1 MSRNGK
7 YNGYRHSQYIAFIS
21 MEIILLLFA
30 FIFSMSVLII
40 VIRQLFYHKDFRFD
54 IEVSAYFSSW
64 VTDNNTSGM
73 LFFSF
78 FGSHYFLLPA
88 WIFLLI
94 FYYFTQ
100 KKKILFIKLLTIAVS
115 NLLLMFGLK
124 LLFNRPRPMIPLLK
138 EAPGLSFPSGHAFMS
153 FIFFGTIIYLIY
165 RNVKNKWY
173 KWGSILMLFILLF
186 LIGVSRVYLRVHYPS
201 DVIAGFCFGI
211 MSLLII
217 FLLFRQIENNN
228 GKISIGYKHNSV

>member
-1 MSRNGK
+1 MSRNGI
-7 YNGYRHSQYIAFIS
+7 YNGYRISKYIAFLS
-21 MEIILLLFA
+21 MEIILLFFA
-30 FIFSMSVLII
+30 FVFSMSVLII

-54 IEVSAYFSSW
+54 IEVSAYISSW
-64 VTDNNTSGM
+64 ISGRNTSVM

-88 WIFLLI
+88 WILLLI
-94 FYYFTQ
+94 IYYFTQ
-100 KKKILFIKLLTIAVS
+100 KRKRSFIKLLTIAVS

-165 RNVKNKWY
+165 RDVKNKWY
-173 KWGSILMLFILLF
+173 KWGCILILIYLLF

-217 FLLFRQIENNN
+217 FLMFRQIENSN
-228 GKISIGYKHNSV
+228 GKMSIGNKDNSV